1 MKCNIMS
8 FAAQA
13 ACMGKICKLYLYRNG
28 TDGWIPESVAVYDYT
43 YPQGRPLGQANK
55 ARALG
60 PIEICFYQRKRGLP
74 KKKKPPSVKKE
85 IRVLVL
91 RA

>member
-13 ACMGKICKLYLYRNG
+13 ASLGKICKLYLYRNG

-43 YPQGRPLGQANK
+43 YPSVIFNYNFLLSEGRSGTGYNFC
-55 ARALG
+55 G
-60 PIEICFYQRKRGLP
+60 P
-74 KKKKPPSVKKE
+74 
-85 IRVLVL
+85 VL
-91 RA
+91 